1 MLRRTCV
8 FASCVICGSRSAF
21 RCIWGVKYR
30 CTIFHARVGRCD
42 FHKKH
47 AGTRYNELV
56 FLHLV
61 GFVGHLVHSG
71 ASSA

>member
-1 MLRRTCV
+1 
-8 FASCVICGSRSAF
+8 
-21 RCIWGVKYR
+21 
-30 CTIFHARVGRCD
+30 VGRCD

-47 AGTRYNELV
+47 AGTRYNKLV